1 MLGNLIPIFQEHQ
14 NDNNNFIMTKYI
26 FVTGGVCSGLG
37 KGIAASSI
45 GMLLKSAGYRVV
57 IQKMDPYLNID
68 PGTMNPY
75 QHGEVF
81 VTRDGAETDLDLGH
95 YERFIDEELSA
106 ISSVSTGQLYKSVL
120 EREREGEYLG
130 KTIQIVPHITNA
142 IKDAI
147 RNCAKKSSADIMI
160 CEIGGTVGDIEG
172 EPFLEAARQLHNE
185 EGHHNVM
192 FIHLVLLPYLK
203 NSGELKTKPAQA
215 SVRELRR
222 TGINA
227 DVILCR
233 ADEMID
239 KSHLEKIALFC
250 DVDLA
255 AVIPAMTVKS
265 IYEVPINF
273 HDYKITDQIMKH
285 LNLDHRK
292 PNVKE
297 WKKFVN
303 KINSDLPEIKIAL
316 IGKYTELK
324 DAYLSV
330 VEAVKAASY
339 FHNLKADLIWVDSD
353 KIESA
358 GKGSKEEWDKLKQA
372 KGVIVMGGFGKRG
385 IEGKIMVA
393 KYARE
398 NNVPY
403 LGICLGMQIAAI
415 EFARNVLG
423 LKDAHSTE
431 FNEKTKNPVI
441 YFIPGQE
448 SIKRKGGTMRL
459 GDYECVL
466 DKKSKSFSAYKSDKI
481 TERHR
486 HRYEFNDSYK
496 ESFEKNGMHVAGVNP
511 QSGLCEILENKNHP
525 WFVGA
530 QFHPEF
536 KSRPIKPHPLF
547 RDFVKASKK

>member
-1 MLGNLIPIFQEHQ
+1 MA
-14 NDNNNFIMTKYI
+14 KYI

-45 GMLLKSAGYRVV
+45 GMLLKSSGYRVV

-81 VTRDGAETDLDLGH
+81 VTHDGAETDLDLGH

-106 ISSVSTGQLYKSVL
+106 ISSVSTGQIYRDVL
-120 EREREGEYLG
+120 EKERGGDYLG
-130 KTIQIVPHITNA
+130 KTIQIIPHITNA
-142 IKDAI
+142 IKESIRKCAEDSDAE
-147 RNCAKKSSADIMI
+147 IMI

-185 EGHHNVM
+185 EGHQNVL
-192 FIHLVLLPYLK
+192 FVHLVLLPYLK
-203 NSGELKTKPAQA
+203 NSEELKTKPAQA

-227 DVILCR
+227 GIILCR
-233 ADEMID
+233 ADEPIE
-239 KSHLEKIALFC
+239 KNHLEKIALFC
-250 DVDLA
+250 DVLIE

-273 HDYKITDQIMKH
+273 ENYNITSQVAKR
-285 LNLDHRK
+285 LNLPD
-292 PNVKE
+292 
-297 WKKFVN
+297 KKSDIARWRQFVE

-330 VEAVKAASY
+330 VEAVKAASC
-339 FHNLKADLIWVDSD
+339 HNNLKVNLAWIDSD
-353 KIESA
+353 KMEND
-358 GKGSKEEWDKLKQA
+358 GKDAEDEWEKLKQA
-372 KGVIVMGGFGKRG
+372 SGVIVMGGFGKRG
-385 IEGKIMVA
+385 IEGKIIVA

-398 NNVPY
+398 NNIPY
-403 LGICLGMQIAAI
+403 FGICLGMQIAAI

-423 LKDAHSTE
+423 LKDAHSVE
-431 FNEKTKNPVI
+431 FNEQTKNPVI
-441 YFIPGQE
+441 YFIAGQE
-448 SIKRKGGTMRL
+448 QIKKKGGTMRL
-459 GDYECVL
+459 GDYECVMN
-466 DKKSKSFSAYKSDKI
+466 KSSKSYLAYGSENVV
-481 TERHR
+481 ERHR
-486 HRYEFNDSYK
+486 HRYEFNNEYEK
-496 ESFEKNGMHVAGVNP
+496 SFEENGMMIAGKNP

-525 WFVGA
+525 WFVGV

-536 KSRPIKPHPLF
+536 KSRPLSPHPLF
-547 RDFVKASKK
+547 SDFVRASNAEQMRKKYD

>member
-1 MLGNLIPIFQEHQ
+1 
-14 NDNNNFIMTKYI
+14 MTKYI

-81 VTRDGAETDLDLGH
+81 VTHDGAETDLDLGH

-120 EREREGEYLG
+120 EREREGGYLG

-233 ADEMID
+233 ADEIID

-255 AVIPAMTVKS
+255 AVIPAMTVNS

-285 LNLDHRK
+285 LNLDRRK

-339 FHNLKADLIWVDSD
+339 FHDLKADLIWVDSD

-423 LKDAHSTE
+423 LKDANSTE

-496 ESFEKNGMHVAGVNP
+496 ESFEKNGMHVSGVNP

>member
-1 MLGNLIPIFQEHQ
+1 MA
-14 NDNNNFIMTKYI
+14 KYI

-45 GMLLKSAGYRVV
+45 GMLLKSSGYRVV

-81 VTRDGAETDLDLGH
+81 VTHDGAETDLDLGH

-106 ISSVSTGQLYKSVL
+106 ISSVSTGQIYRDVL
-120 EREREGEYLG
+120 EKERGGDYLG
-130 KTIQIVPHITNA
+130 KTIQIIPHITNA
-142 IKDAI
+142 IKESIRKCAEDSDAE
-147 RNCAKKSSADIMI
+147 IMI

-185 EGHHNVM
+185 EGHQNVL
-192 FIHLVLLPYLK
+192 FVHLVLLPYLK
-203 NSGELKTKPAQA
+203 NSEELKTKPAQA

-227 DVILCR
+227 GIILCR
-233 ADEMID
+233 ADEPIE
-239 KSHLEKIALFC
+239 KNHLEKIALFC
-250 DVDLA
+250 DVLIE

-273 HDYKITDQIMKH
+273 ENYNITSQVAKR
-285 LNLDHRK
+285 LNLPD
-292 PNVKE
+292 
-297 WKKFVN
+297 KKSDIARWRQFVE

-330 VEAVKAASY
+330 VEAVKAASC
-339 FHNLKADLIWVDSD
+339 HNNLKVNLAWIDSD
-353 KIESA
+353 KMEND
-358 GKGSKEEWDKLKQA
+358 GKDAEDEWEKLKQA
-372 KGVIVMGGFGKRG
+372 SGVIVMGGFGKRG
-385 IEGKIMVA
+385 IEGKIIVA

-398 NNVPY
+398 NSIPY
-403 LGICLGMQIAAI
+403 FGICLGMQIAAI

-423 LKDAHSTE
+423 LKDAHSVE
-431 FNEKTKNPVI
+431 FNEQTKNPVI
-441 YFIPGQE
+441 YFIAGQE
-448 SIKRKGGTMRL
+448 QIKKKGGTMRL
-459 GDYECVL
+459 GDYECVMN
-466 DKKSKSFSAYKSDKI
+466 KSSKSYLAYGSENVV
-481 TERHR
+481 ERHR
-486 HRYEFNDSYK
+486 HRYEFNNEYEK
-496 ESFEKNGMHVAGVNP
+496 SFEENGMMIAGKNP

-525 WFVGA
+525 WFVGV

-536 KSRPIKPHPLF
+536 KSRPLSPHPLF
-547 RDFVKASKK
+547 SDFVRASNAEQMRKKYD